1 MTWQSI
7 INGATGIQYFVRQG
21 LNYFPKS
28 VATWGECGR
37 IAVEVAELTPW
48 LLSDEEPLPVES
60 NSKNVLVTSRVH
72 NGQLIIMA
80 VNRINEPVS
89 TSFRVTGINN
99 GKVRV
104 LFENRL
110 VPVKCGIISDQL
122 APFGSQVYLVSI
134 KPEKGLQKLQTRTL
148 SGTPVLKISLPRDFL
163 QLVMYVRAVT
173 GEQHIFLTPEIF
185 LKAIIL

>member
-1 MTWQSI
+1 
-7 INGATGIQYFVRQG
+7 
-21 LNYFPKS
+21 
-28 VATWGECGR
+28 
-37 IAVEVAELTPW
+37 LTPW

-110 VPVKCGIISDQL
+110 VPVKG
-122 APFGSQVYLVSI
+122 G
-134 KPEKGLQKLQTRTL
+134 
-148 SGTPVLKISLPRDFL
+148 
-163 QLVMYVRAVT
+163 
-173 GEQHIFLTPEIF
+173 
-185 LKAIIL
+185 